1 MRRVRVFV
9 VLLLGVAL
17 LVATPGLATADITR
31 SATNQKAVE
40 LVIARAMSQR
50 GVPFAYGGGGA
61 SGPSKGTVTVSETF
75 ETPENSETAGT
86 SGTDETP
93 PADSAAADLVPG
105 LNLPGVTPD
114 VGAPAPEPRRIE
126 VVGFDASGLMVYA
139 YAGAG
144 VKLPRSSGEQYKVGQ
159 KVAPAAALPGD
170 LIFYGPEGTQ
180 SVALFIGNGQ
190 MVETTDAGVAV
201 SSVRTDNMAPYL
213 VRIIA

>member
-9 VLLLGVAL
+9 VLLLGLAL
-17 LVATPGLATADITR
+17 LVATPGLAAADITR
-31 SATNQKAVE
+31 SATNQKAVD

-61 SGPSKGTVTVSETF
+61 SGPSKGTVAVSETS
-75 ETPENSETAGT
+75 ETPGTEETAQ
-86 SGTDETP
+86 P
-93 PADSAAADLVPG
+93 DSAAADLVPG

-159 KVAPAAALPGD
+159 KVAPAAALPPSD
-170 LIFYGPEGTQ
+170 APE
-180 SVALFIGNGQ
+180 S
-190 MVETTDAGVAV
+190 AGAG
-201 SSVRTDNMAPYL
+201 SG
-213 VRIIA
+213 